1 MKKRILLL
9 VPCLLLVLGL
19 LTACGSNGGGQSSGS
34 IENQLTSATW
44 STNVDDPD
52 NFKGLVD
59 IKLPFDLG
67 NLVKINFDSNGKGS
81 ISVFENS
88 PLPLPPI
95 NFQWDIKSGNQ
106 IALTFDSFFGG
117 KPIDLNFTLDG
128 NGLRLTGPDINIKLD
143 RD

>member
-19 LTACGSNGGGQSSGS
+19 LTACGDNGSQSSGS
-34 IENQLTSATW
+34 IENQLVNANW
-44 STNVDDPD
+44 STTVDNKDD
-52 NFKGLVD
+52 FKGLID
-59 IKLPFDLG
+59 INLPFDLG

>member
-9 VPCLLLVLGL
+9 IPCILLALGL
-19 LTACGSNGGGQSSGS
+19 LTSCGDNGSQSSGS
-34 IENQLTSATW
+34 IENQLTRATW
-44 STNVDDPD
+44 STSVGSLED
-52 NFKGLVD
+52 FEGLID
-59 IKLPFDLG
+59 IKLPFELG

-88 PLPLPPI
+88 PLPLSPI

-106 IALTFDSFFGG
+106 ITLTFDSSFGG

-128 NGLRLTGPDINIKLD
+128 NGLKLTGPDINIKLD